1 MRYCIHLMVTLAGS
15 LIIDRR
21 RGRTGRRPPLQL
33 SIMSSL
39 TTSQNPHKTSRG
51 LEKKDVF
58 RALYPAASALL
69 MALLNSKQ
77 KDEISLP
84 QFAAIHRL
92 ARIASGRAMALIGV
106 NQPSALRTSNGSQIW
121 RVGIG
126 QTECETTIPE
136 NGRPNVVK
144 SERNW

>member
-1 MRYCIHLMVTLAGS
+1 MVTLAGS

-21 RGRTGRRPPLQL
+21 HGRTSRRSSLQL

-39 TTSQNPHKTSRG
+39 TASQYPRNASRS

-92 ARIASGRAMALIGV
+92 ARIPYRRSMALIGV
-106 NQPSALRTSNGSQIW
+106 N
-121 RVGIG
+121 
-126 QTECETTIPE
+126 
-136 NGRPNVVK
+136 
-144 SERNW
+144 